1 MNLLLIRHGE
11 TTLNVARV
19 LQPADTPLS
28 PHGHAQAAALANRLR
43 GAGLAGILCSDLL
56 RARQTAEPLAEATDL
71 PVVYSALLQER
82 NFGDLRGQAYDSLGH
97 DPRQL
102 EAAPPGGES
111 NRVFLDRV
119 AAAFVE
125 ALDWQRRLGGPLAV
139 VTHGLVVK
147 AMLSHHVRHDPGQQ
161 APQRMSNASLSIVA
175 AVPPHRVHL
184 VDCTRHLGSDLA
196 ESGGSLSG
204 G

>member
-28 PHGHAQAAALANRLR
+28 TRGLAQAAALAARLD

-56 RARQTAEPLAEATDL
+56 RARQTAEPLAAMTGL
-71 PVVYSALLQER
+71 PVVYSSLLQER
-82 NFGDLRGQAYDSLGH
+82 NFGDLRGMACDTLPF
-97 DPRQL
+97 DPML
-102 EAAPPGGES
+102 LDEAPPGGES
-111 NRVFLDRV
+111 SAAFLARV
-119 AAAFVE
+119 AAAFTE
-125 ALDWQRRLGGPLAV
+125 AVAMQARLHGPLAV

-147 AMLSHHVRHDPGQQ
+147 AMLNHHVQHAPGGF
-161 APQRMSNASLSIVA
+161 APARLGNASLSIIDA
-175 AVPPHRVHL
+175 AAPHPVL
-184 VDCTRHLGSDLA
+184 LMDCTRHLGPDLG
-196 ESGGSLSG
+196 ESRGSLSG